1 MKILNFEWDNAIGE
15 DHNGKHLII
24 GQHLPKQQNENLSHL
39 EVYGIS
45 LDMIDNSKDYSLK
58 RISCYGENI
67 VGDVK
72 EISKEQA
79 RTLLIKQIDDA
90 LEVMFKEG
98 EINDVNENL
107 NVEPELELED
117 DI

>member
-45 LDMIDNSKDYSLK
+45 LDIIDNSKDYRLK

-67 VGDVK
+67 IGDIK

-79 RTLLIKQIDDA
+79 RTLLIEKIDDA
-90 LEVMFKEG
+90 LEIMFEEG
-98 EINDVNENL
+98 EINYVNENL
-107 NVEPELELED
+107 NVVPEQKRK
-117 DI
+117 